1 MPALLRWGRGLR
13 GLSSGPAPPRREGV
27 GSQDPRLPPPL
38 PVPQFSVLAAGQ
50 RPWGRGGAAGRRK
63 EGPRARLLCR
73 VPRHQVQVLTLPTPP
88 PAPFPVS
95 FPFSSQAVT
104 LGVGARPSPAPRRWT
119 GHDTDS
125 PSSSFSDTWW
135 QRTCRPR
142 PSFSRGQDPRA
153 ARPPGLLASADGGLR
168 VTASPGR

>member
-1 MPALLRWGRGLR
+1 MPALLRWGRGLW
-13 GLSSGPAPPRREGV
+13 GLVLRPCSPPPPQVKCWEPGPMPAPALAGPAVLCACCRTVPMGQGR
-27 GSQDPRLPPPL
+27 GSRLPEGRPTNT
-38 PVPQFSVLAAGQ
+38 VPTAPSSSA
-50 RPWGRGGAAGRRK
+50 
-63 EGPRARLLCR
+63 
-73 VPRHQVQVLTLPTPP
+73 HPTHPP

-95 FPFSSQAVT
+95 FLLSQAVT
-104 LGVGARPSPAPRRWT
+104 LGVGARPSPAPGRWT